1 MEFFADGKSIGVQE
15 IDFIVAPPP
24 GQLQRFSM
32 IWSNAPLGRHILTA
46 IATDDQGSKG
56 QSDPVGIEVIEST
69 VIPVVNITAT
79 DGFAREG
86 TPPNTAAFRLRR
98 SGETNAPLTVH
109 FAIEGTAENG
119 VDYVEIPSSV
129 TIPAGR
135 RTASVIVTPIDDERV
150 ERIETVIL
158 RLQPAALYNVGRW
171 SAAGA
176 ILVDND
182 DPPPGSICLP
192 DRTFHC
198 RLPGANGQCYRLEIS
213 SNLRDWEA
221 LDPSVVTDDAVH
233 FLDCE
238 APGVKARFYRARAVS
253 AIEMFAEE

>member
-1 MEFFADGKSIGVQE
+1 V
-15 IDFIVAPPP
+15 
-24 GQLQRFSM
+24 
-32 IWSNAPLGRHILTA
+32 LTA
-46 IATDDQGSKG
+46 IATDDQGLKG
-56 QSDPVGIEVIEST
+56 QSGPVVIEVIESP
-69 VIPVVNITAT
+69 VIPVVNIIAT
-79 DGFAREG
+79 DGLAREG
-86 TPPNTAAFRLRR
+86 APPNTAAFRIRR
-98 SGETNAPLTVH
+98 SGETNLPLTVH

-119 VDYVEIPSSV
+119 VDYVEIQSSV

-135 RTASVIVTPIDDERV
+135 RSAGVIITPIDDRRV

-176 ILVDND
+176 IIVDND
-182 DPPPGSICLP
+182 YPPPGPICLP
-192 DRTFHC
+192 DHTFHC

-221 LDPSVVTDDAVH
+221 LDPNIVTDDAVH

-238 APGVKARFYRARAVS
+238 APGVKARFYRVSPVS
-253 AIEMFAEE
+253 AVEMFAEE